1 MKALLPC
8 VLTVFAVSAAMP
20 VLADACRDEIVAL
33 YDGGPLDP
41 FVQPPYRY
49 ETQVL
54 DGDGALKFEY
64 ITTFDTP
71 MRSMNGLKGQTM
83 HLSIGLETWSGP
95 SPDGP
100 WTPTTNSLPENLEEF
115 FKTNRDNLAANTTE
129 PECLGT
135 VTVEGQDYIAY
146 RCRTQTGPNP
156 DSTYFGGR
164 YTSYIDPA
172 SNRLMRHEWHEPI
185 AHYLPQPGTDV
196 WIQVYTYDDSFA
208 LSAPE

>member
-8 VLTVFAVSAAMP
+8 VLTVFAAAP
-20 VLADACRDEIVAL
+20 GLPAHADACQDEIVAL

-71 MRSMNGLKGQTM
+71 MRSMNGVKGQTM
-83 HLSIGLETWSGP
+83 YLSIGLDTWSGP
-95 SPDGP
+95 GMDGP
-100 WTPTTNSLPENLEEF
+100 WTPIANSLPDDLEAF
-115 FKTNRDNLAANTTE
+115 FKANRDNLAANTSE

-135 VTVEGQDYIAY
+135 VSVDGQDYVGY
-146 RCRTQTGPNP
+146 RYKTQTGPNP
-156 DSTYFGGR
+156 DGTYFGGR

-185 AHYLPQPGTDV
+185 AHYQPEPGTDV
-196 WIQVYTYDDSFA
+196 WIQIYTYDDSFA